1 MKSQVTSKEN
11 LLGIS
16 LLQSE
21 VETTYYTVVDPIEN
35 ASDNEMI
42 PVQIL
47 FTTSD
52 RIQFDERSIYN
63 TLDMLGDIGGLFDA
77 LCVICTVFLFL
88 LSLITKSGPHNYIIK
103 RVFKK

>member
-1 MKSQVTSKEN
+1 MKSEVTSKES

-16 LLQSE
+16 LLQSD
-21 VETTYYTVVDPIEN
+21 VETTYYSIVNERED
-35 ASDNEMI
+35 ASDNQMI
-42 PVQIL
+42 PLQIQ
-47 FTTSD
+47 FTISD